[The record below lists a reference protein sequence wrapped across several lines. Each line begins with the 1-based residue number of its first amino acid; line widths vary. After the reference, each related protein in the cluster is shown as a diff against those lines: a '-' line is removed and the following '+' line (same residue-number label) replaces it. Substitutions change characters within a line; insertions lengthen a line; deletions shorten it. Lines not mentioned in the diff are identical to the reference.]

1 MCRLCEFQFCYNN
14 LAHFSLL
21 KTKNP
26 ADTMRLADTFQV
38 FRQEFKGLF
47 SKNIF
52 KFCTINST
60 FAYKF
65 QIRFTTPILVLL
77 TTGIYN

>member
-1 MCRLCEFQFCYNN
+1 MFRLCEFQLCYNN
-14 LAHFSLL
+14 LAHFLL
-21 KTKNP
+21 VRTEKP

-65 QIRFTTPILVLL
+65 QISFTTPILVLL
-77 TTGIYN
+77 TTGIYH